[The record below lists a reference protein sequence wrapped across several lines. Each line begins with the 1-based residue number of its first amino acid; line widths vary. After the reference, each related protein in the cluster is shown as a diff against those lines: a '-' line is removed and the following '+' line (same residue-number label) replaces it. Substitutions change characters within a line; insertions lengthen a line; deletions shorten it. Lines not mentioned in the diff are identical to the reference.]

1 MDTPSYHGER
11 LSSTEK
17 QAIRISYPGIAARL
31 DRLPS
36 GTWHR
41 KVMFLFGGVV
51 FCDCLDMYVGGGILA
66 QLLQNGW
73 STVDLNAVFASITMI
88 GYLLGALFA
97 GYLGDRFGRRKSLLF
112 STMLFSVMT
121 FLAAFVPTM
130 ETLIVMR
137 GLMGVGLGGALPGSY
152 GALSEYTPPLVR
164 GRYASWLG
172 LIGNFIAATWCTA
185 HRTRYSYLRLAGD
198 LHRDFAHQLARL
210 AHPLALLARIPTL
223 ARFKRTM
230 RRSKRDRIVSRTQL
244 SAAGHRIARDRLCC
258 VAQNYPARTH

>member
-121 FLAAFVPTM
+121 FLAAFAPTM

-172 LIGNFIAATWCTA
+172 LIGNF
-185 HRTRYSYLRLAGD
+185 SP
-198 LHRDFAHQLARL
+198 
-210 AHPLALLARIPTL
+210 PLGALLTVLVIPIFGWQAIFIGISLISLL
-223 ARFKRTM
+223 AWLILWRYLPESPRWLA
-230 RRSKRDRIVSRTQL
+230 SKGRCAEARDRIVSRTQL